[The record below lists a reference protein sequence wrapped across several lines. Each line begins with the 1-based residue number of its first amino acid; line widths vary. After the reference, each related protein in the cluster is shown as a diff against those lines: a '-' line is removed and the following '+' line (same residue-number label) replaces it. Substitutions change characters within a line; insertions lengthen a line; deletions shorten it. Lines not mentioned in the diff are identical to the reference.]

1 MHQTINQP
9 IQYPFHSDYAY
20 FRMECYF
27 QSYPTD
33 RVIYDYIKIPKERL
47 IDDTFLSRVEVRDS
61 YAVSKDYD
69 FPYTMEGEV
78 DYDVHGENLEYIDC
92 KQLPASWVTQSIE
105 LGLIDPTEIKTIDKL
120 CRTS

>member
-1 MHQTINQP
+1 
-9 IQYPFHSDYAY
+9 
-20 FRMECYF
+20 
-27 QSYPTD
+27 
-33 RVIYDYIKIPKERL
+33 
-47 IDDTFLSRVEVRDS
+47 
-61 YAVSKDYD
+61 
-69 FPYTMEGEV
+69 MEGEV